1 MGMGAQNIDARLA
14 ASIGQ
19 LEEPVAPDFQ
29 ALQDVPKAGV
39 LFALPALLV
48 TGLLKY
54 SENFFKLSQGYY
66 GLDSLLIILAFIA
79 LVRVKT
85 IESLRYSAPGE
96 WAN

>member
-19 LEEPVAPDFQ
+19 LEEPAAPDFQ
-29 ALQDVPKAGV
+29 ALQDVPKGGV

-54 SENFFKLSQGYY
+54 SENFF
-66 GLDSLLIILAFIA
+66 
-79 LVRVKT
+79 
-85 IESLRYSAPGE
+85 
-96 WAN
+96 